1 MSNDPH
7 ETPTPLEVRHED
19 PIVAPHPPE
28 SHPDTPSAP
37 LPGHAPTAAGRT
49 GDTSP
54 VDVPRTATSPKP
66 GGDDRRVG
74 TGSSAGHTGAEPA
87 LPAGTDAAPEPEL
100 PAGTN
105 PAAEPEPELPAGA
118 DAAAEPELPAGTD
131 SSADVAAAGSDGDAD
146 PTEGGPLTRT
156 AQQLANEIAGI
167 GGVASL
173 APGMKDL
180 VASATARVLRRTGGE
195 PMGIDLTESS
205 DGYRVRIDAH
215 FDDSRSVA
223 AIVDEIFSV
232 VDREVG
238 EPVEVD
244 LRVISRDD
252 SH

>member
-66 GGDDRRVG
+66 GGDDPRVG
-74 TGSSAGHTGAEPA
+74 TGSSAGRTGAEPE
-87 LPAGTDAAPEPEL
+87 LPAGADAAPEPEL
-100 PAGTN
+100 PAGTD
-105 PAAEPEPELPAGA
+105 P
-118 DAAAEPELPAGTD
+118 AAEPELPAGTD

>member
-74 TGSSAGHTGAEPA
+74 TGSSAGRTGAEPA
-87 LPAGTDAAPEPEL
+87 LPAGADAAPEPEL
-100 PAGTN
+100 PAGTD
-105 PAAEPEPELPAGA
+105 PAG
-118 DAAAEPELPAGTD
+118 EPELPAGTD
-131 SSADVAAAGSDGDAD
+131 SSTDVAAAGSDGDAD

>member
-74 TGSSAGHTGAEPA
+74 TGSSAGRTGAEPA
-87 LPAGTDAAPEPEL
+87 LPAGADAAPEPEL
-100 PAGTN
+100 PAGTD
-105 PAAEPEPELPAGA
+105 PAG
-118 DAAAEPELPAGTD
+118 EPELPAGTD

>member
-74 TGSSAGHTGAEPA
+74 TGSSAGRTGAEPA
-87 LPAGTDAAPEPEL
+87 LPAGADAAPEPEL
-100 PAGTN
+100 PAGTD
-105 PAAEPEPELPAGA
+105 PAG
-118 DAAAEPELPAGTD
+118 EPELPAGTD
-131 SSADVAAAGSDGDAD
+131 SSTDVAAAGSDGDAD

-223 AIVDEIFSV
+223 SIVDEIFTV

-238 EPVEVD
+238 APVEVD
-244 LRVISRDD
+244 LRVISRGG

>member
-74 TGSSAGHTGAEPA
+74 TGSSAGRTGAEPA
-87 LPAGTDAAPEPEL
+87 LPAGADAAPEPEL
-100 PAGTN
+100 PAGTD
-105 PAAEPEPELPAGA
+105 PAG
-118 DAAAEPELPAGTD
+118 EPELPAGTD
-131 SSADVAAAGSDGDAD
+131 SSTDVAAAGSDGDAD

-205 DGYRVRIDAH
+205 DGH

>member
-74 TGSSAGHTGAEPA
+74 TGSSAGRTGAEPA
-87 LPAGTDAAPEPEL
+87 LPAGADAAPEPEL
-100 PAGTN
+100 PAGTD
-105 PAAEPEPELPAGA
+105 PAG
-118 DAAAEPELPAGTD
+118 EPELPAGTD
-131 SSADVAAAGSDGDAD
+131 SSTDVAAAGSDGDAD

-205 DGYRVRIDAH
+205 DGYRVRIDTH

>member
-74 TGSSAGHTGAEPA
+74 TGSSAGRTGAEPA
-87 LPAGTDAAPEPEL
+87 LPAGADAAPEPEL
-100 PAGTN
+100 PAGTD
-105 PAAEPEPELPAGA
+105 PAG
-118 DAAAEPELPAGTD
+118 EPELPAGTD
-131 SSADVAAAGSDGDAD
+131 SSTDVAAAGSDGDAD

-252 SH
+252 SP